1 MLRVTA
7 NELRLAA
14 LFNVDPPID
23 SQHAV
28 CGIKVI
34 ACNFISYVY
43 VLPKLHAKKRNSFL
57 CTVIYT
63 HVCNGCTSVFVCG
76 CSSTVIGSLHLSMP
90 ARRLCM
96 LYRILINEAALK
108 AFPATIPN

>member
-63 HVCNGCTSVFVCG
+63 HVCNGCVWVQFDCDWIATSINACPPFVHAIRY
-76 CSSTVIGSLHLSMP
+76 SD
-90 ARRLCM
+90 
-96 LYRILINEAALK
+96 
-108 AFPATIPN
+108 